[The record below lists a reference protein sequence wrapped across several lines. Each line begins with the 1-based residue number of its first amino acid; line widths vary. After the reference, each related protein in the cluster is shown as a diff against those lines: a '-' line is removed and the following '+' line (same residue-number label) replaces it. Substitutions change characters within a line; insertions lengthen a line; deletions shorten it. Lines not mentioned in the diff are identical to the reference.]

1 LGGKIMD
8 DISKKVDPE
17 AIKRAVN
24 ILKRS
29 VGEKDVSKLEETF
42 KNKNNLNALAS
53 KFSEKEL
60 EEIIKIINNPAMM
73 QKKNASVPAMHI
85 YLHRAV
91 TSVTSHL

>member
-1 LGGKIMD
+1 MD
-8 DISKKVDPE
+8 DISKKIDPE

-29 VGEKDVSKLEETF
+29 VGEKDVAKLEETF

-73 QKKNASVPAMHI
+73 QKILNSPKAKEG
-85 YLHRAV
+85 LKKF
-91 TSVTSHL
+91 LK

>member
-1 LGGKIMD
+1 MD
-8 DISKKVDPE
+8 DISKKIDPE

-73 QKKNASVPAMHI
+73 QKILNSPKAKEG
-85 YLHRAV
+85 LKKF
-91 TSVTSHL
+91 LK

>member
-1 LGGKIMD
+1 MD

-73 QKKNASVPAMHI
+73 QKILNSPKAKEG
-85 YLHRAV
+85 LKKF
-91 TSVTSHL
+91 LK